1 MDEMTKA
8 RLTKER
14 FEMLKEKAYE
24 VCSTLRPYEWYDDGC
39 PYDRSGN
46 VRKMT
51 LEEFTEISY
60 YENPLEE
67 IYTNVSVATF
77 MSGYGLRWMTFGEY
91 IKKEVEDEF
100 NNKYMDKFYDFDKGE
115 YYSDEH
121 EIAEI
126 EVEGNSEEMF
136 DSFIIKNKDTYIQL
150 IKNNI
155 LENAD
160 E

>member
-24 VCSTLRPYEWYDDGC
+24 VCSTLKPYEWYDDGC

-51 LEEFTEISY
+51 FEEFIELSY
-60 YENPLEE
+60 YENPLKE
-67 IYTNVSVATF
+67 IYTNISVATF
-77 MSGYGLRWMTFGEY
+77 ISGYGLRWMTFDEY
-91 IKKEVEDEF
+91 IKKEVEYEF
-100 NNKYMDKFYDFDKGE
+100 NNKYMNKFYDFDKEE

-126 EVEGNSEEMF
+126 DMESNAEEIF
-136 DSFIIKNKDTYIQL
+136 DSFIIKNKDKYIQL
-150 IKNNI
+150 IRNNI
-155 LENAD
+155 LEKID

>member
-24 VCSTLRPYEWYDDGC
+24 VCSTLRPYEWYYDGC

-46 VRKMT
+46 VIKMT

-77 MSGYGLRWMTFGEY
+77 MSGYGLRWMTFDEY
-91 IKKEVEDEF
+91 I
-100 NNKYMDKFYDFDKGE
+100 
-115 YYSDEH
+115 
-121 EIAEI
+121 
-126 EVEGNSEEMF
+126 
-136 DSFIIKNKDTYIQL
+136 
-150 IKNNI
+150 
-155 LENAD
+155 
-160 E
+160 